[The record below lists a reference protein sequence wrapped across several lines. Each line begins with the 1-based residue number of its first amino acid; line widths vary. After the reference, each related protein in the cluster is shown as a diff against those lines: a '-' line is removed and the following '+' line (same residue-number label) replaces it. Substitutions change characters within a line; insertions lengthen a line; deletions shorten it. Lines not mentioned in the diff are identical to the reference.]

1 MSLLSVYQLKAN
13 AEFKSRVAS
22 AVAKAAYDILNESV
36 DIPNH
41 SERVA
46 WAKTAMKDAALVAEQ
61 MMWTIVQNATIQ
73 SEGTNSTDND
83 IQFVVNS
90 NVDYFAV

>member
-41 SERVA
+41 DKRVA
-46 WAKTAMKDAALVAEQ
+46 SKTAMKDAALVAEQ

-73 SEGTNSTDND
+73 SKGTNSTDND

-90 NVDYFAV
+90 NIDYFAV